1 MHAHARIT
9 AGTPAE
15 QRPRNLLERRMQQIV
30 SHVFGLECQL
40 TAARLEIASLQAQLE
55 AVGAGGVGALVG
67 APAQPVA
74 QWVPVS
80 ERLPEPGEAVLLD
93 IGMQTPIRAL
103 WAAKHTVET
112 HDDDGEWGEYNE
124 DDDAYYCPE
133 GWYEWNEYEEC
144 HFAVDKGAPV
154 AWMELPLPGRVTAL
168 QPAAQA
174 QPVAGQEDA
183 KTALARIYE
192 IATST
197 VQTRSRDI
205 GDWYDDMER
214 IATIAAQPATA
225 QDARKPLTD
234 AQIDRAIAEL
244 GLNCLAEAHTTNRAV
259 LHALCRRAAL
269 EADRGITDAS

>member
-1 MHAHARIT
+1 MSNEKYDT
-9 AGTPAE
+9 AVVELALAALDGAQMMIE
-15 QRPRNLLERRMQQIV
+15 SLRKDREYV
-30 SHVFGLECQL
+30 STALA
-40 TAARLEIASLQAQLE
+40 AARLEIASLQAQLE
-55 AVGAGGVGALVG
+55 AVGAGGVGPLVG

-112 HDDDGEWGEYNE
+112 NDDDGEWGEYNE

-154 AWMELPLPGRVTAL
+154 AWMKLPLPGKVAAP

-174 QPVAGQEDA
+174 QEGTKDAARWRWIANYLVGNDTSKDDAIVACTTVLQLGMLVD
-183 KTALARIYE
+183 TE
-192 IATST
+192 ITT
-197 VQTRSRDI
+197 QK
-205 GDWYDDMER
+205 GE
-214 IATIAAQPATA
+214 AA
-225 QDARKPLTD
+225 
-234 AQIDRAIAEL
+234 
-244 GLNCLAEAHTTNRAV
+244 
-259 LHALCRRAAL
+259 
-269 EADRGITDAS
+269 